1 MRKVMSI
8 LLCFVSAFSLCSC
21 GCGNSADTEASVE
34 EVTEAT
40 EEASVTPDM
49 VPEESPVYS
58 EVKSMVSKYLDT
70 FISCDFDAIKSQL
83 HEDDKWLFNFDSEDQ
98 LALYKAIF
106 PLLKYE
112 FEFVAEHDGVYGIMT
127 RISSPDMA
135 DVYGTLIT
143 EYLDYSMENNR
154 DALKDIAAS
163 NTERMVEL
171 ITSPDVS
178 LRSERLYIYVE
189 YIDGEYIPRCDA
201 FLANELT
208 GGAVEASSE
217 ISSTLASSV
226 NALIE

>member
-1 MRKVMSI
+1 MKKVMSI
-8 LLCFVSAFSLCSC
+8 LLCLVLVFSLCSC
-21 GCGNSADTEASVE
+21 GCGNSADTKAPAEEAT
-34 EVTEAT
+34 EVTEDAT
-40 EEASVTPDM
+40 IIPDM
-49 VPEESPVYS
+49 VPEESPAYN
-58 EVKSMVSKYLDT
+58 EVKNTVSKYLDT

-98 LALYKAIF
+98 MAFYKAIF

-127 RISSPDMA
+127 RITSPNMA

-154 DALKDIAAS
+154 DALNDIITS
-163 NTERMVEL
+163 NTEKLVEL

-208 GGAVEASSE
+208 GGAPEASSE
-217 ISSTLASSV
+217 ISSTLTNSI
-226 NALIE
+226 NAMIE